1 MGSETA
7 FWYLIGFVVMIIIAA
22 AITRCIVKIITGV
35 EVAFLNAVVIDIV
48 ASIIIAIVF
57 FLLKSIA

>member
-22 AITRCIVKIITGV
+22 AITRFIVKILTRH